1 MLKQRVCLLIRSN
14 LGGPMSFLLPCKRKE
29 KSQKE
34 NNLSPWYELHTGAE
48 RTQGERDLLSHDVG
62 LRVLSSI
69 ILMNSVSGPFCK
81 MMHSDIQ

>member
-1 MLKQRVCLLIRSN
+1 MGLCLFFFLARERRS
-14 LGGPMSFLLPCKRKE
+14 LRKRITCLPGMNCM
-29 KSQKE
+29 
-34 NNLSPWYELHTGAE
+34 TGAE
-48 RTQGERDLLSHDVG
+48 RTQGERDLLSHGVG